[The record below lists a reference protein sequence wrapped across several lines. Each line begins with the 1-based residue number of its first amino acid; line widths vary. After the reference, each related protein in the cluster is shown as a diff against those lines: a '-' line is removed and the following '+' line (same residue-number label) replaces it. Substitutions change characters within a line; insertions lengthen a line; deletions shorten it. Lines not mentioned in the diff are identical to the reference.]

1 MNDLCV
7 SATQPVDK
15 KRAGESHTSRALKKR
30 SDSRSNKK
38 GQFSL
43 FQINTAAEEAILA
56 ISESLSEANDEI
68 FNKAT
73 NENIKTVLKQ
83 ALSMIT

>member
-7 SATQPVDK
+7 SATQPVDN

-43 FQINTAAEEAILA
+43 FQINTAAE
-56 ISESLSEANDEI
+56 DE
-68 FNKAT
+68 
-73 NENIKTVLKQ
+73 VVY
-83 ALSMIT
+83 